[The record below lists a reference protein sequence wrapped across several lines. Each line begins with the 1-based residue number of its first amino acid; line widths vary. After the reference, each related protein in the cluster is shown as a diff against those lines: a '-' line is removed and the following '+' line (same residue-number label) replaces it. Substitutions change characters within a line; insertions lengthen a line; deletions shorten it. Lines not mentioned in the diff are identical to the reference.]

1 MAAKAAPKLAAV
13 VVQRDAYDDALHL
26 VMLAAI
32 ARRVHP
38 NLMGSRTSSCVSALY
53 SEVLCAHL
61 TQPPSL
67 ALSPQCQ
74 LACGPMHPPAY
85 R

>member
-32 ARRVHP
+32 ARREHP

-53 SEVLCAHL
+53 LSTCAHL